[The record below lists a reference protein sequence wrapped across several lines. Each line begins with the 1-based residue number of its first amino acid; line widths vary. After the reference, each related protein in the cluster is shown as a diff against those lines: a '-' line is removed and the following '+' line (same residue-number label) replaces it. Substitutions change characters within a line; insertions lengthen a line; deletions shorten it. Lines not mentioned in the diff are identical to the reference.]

1 MRVKVTFSNGTSMI
15 GTLPKDEYI
24 SSLNHDQVIPW
35 IMNDDRQFVPFVQPN
50 GKQVQLSKNAI
61 AYIIEEENEEL

>member
-24 SSLNHDQVIPW
+24 SSLNHDQLSVD
-35 IMNDDRQFVPFVQPN
+35 MNDDRQFMPFIQPN
-50 GKQVQLSKNAI
+50 GT
-61 AYIIEEENEEL
+61 

>member
-35 IMNDDRQFVPFVQPN
+35 IMNDERQVCAFHVQPN
-50 GKQVQLSKNAI
+50 GKREVRLSKR
-61 AYIIEEENEEL
+61 LQSPTS

>member
-24 SSLNHDQVIPW
+24 LSLNHDQVIPW
-35 IMNDDRQFVPFVQPN
+35 IMNDERKFIPFIQPN
-50 GKQVQLSKNAI
+50 GREVWLAKTAI
-61 AYIIEEENEEL
+61 AYIVEDYEEL